1 VVLTDDV
8 KRIYHEGHAAFL
20 GSARGSPAMVL
31 GERFVL

>member
-1 VVLTDDV
+1 LADDV
-8 KRIYHEGHAAFL
+8 RRIYHDGHVAFL